1 MSSAFAKLFLGKIR
15 KMVNN
20 GNRHFVQ
27 RYDYPDKRNYIQQL
41 ASLGLTVD
49 DAWKYI
55 LQLDETHYF
64 AGPLADA
71 NEKFDSGKNVVWE
84 FKMEIDGKIAYIKLK
99 DEEGGR
105 GCVCLSFHEDHP
117 DWAY

>member
-1 MSSAFAKLFLGKIR
+1 MGIAILSKDMITLTNATTY
-15 KMVNN
+15 NN
-20 GNRHFVQ
+20 L
-27 RYDYPDKRNYIQQL
+27 P
-41 ASLGLTVD
+41 SLGLTVD

-64 AGPLADA
+64 RGPLADT
-71 NEKFDSGKNVVWE
+71 NEKFDFGENVVWK

-105 GCVCLSFHEDHP
+105 GCVCLSFHEDHQ